1 MARRNI
7 YKVGDDTLRQVSKPV
22 TEFDDK
28 LSALIDDMIDTLK
41 YADGAGL
48 AAPQIGV
55 LKRIFV
61 ATFDGGETII
71 EAVNP
76 VIVSSKGKRIAPEG
90 CLSIPNVYEKVARPR
105 RVVVHAYNRRGEPI
119 VLKADGF
126 PASCYCHEIDH
137 LDGILFTDKTV
148 KKADK
153 KGK

>member
-1 MARRNI
+1 MAKRTI
-7 YKVGDDTLRQVSKPV
+7 YQIGDDTLRQVSRPV

-28 LSALIDDMIDTLK
+28 LSMLIDDMIDTLI

-48 AAPQIGV
+48 AAPQVGV

-61 ATFDGGETII
+61 ATFDGGNTII

-76 VIVSSKGKRIAPEG
+76 VIVKAKGKRVAAEG
-90 CLSIPNVYEKVARPR
+90 CLSIPNVHEKVERPR
-105 RVVVHAYNRRGEPI
+105 HVVVNAFDRHGNPI

-137 LDGILFTDKTV
+137 LDGILFTDRAV
-148 KKADK
+148 KN
-153 KGK
+153 

>member
-22 TEFDDK
+22 TEFDER
-28 LSALIDDMIDTLK
+28 LHELIDDMRDTLV

-48 AAPQIGV
+48 AAPQVGV

-61 ATFDGGETII
+61 ATFDNGNTII

-76 VIVSSKGKRIAPEG
+76 VIVKASGKRVAPEG
-90 CLSIPNVYEKVARPR
+90 CLSIPKVYEKVERPR
-105 RVVVHAYNRRGEPI
+105 HVEVSAYDRYGNPI
-119 VLKADGF
+119 TLKADNF
-126 PASCYCHEIDH
+126 AASCFCHEIDH
-137 LDGILFTDKTV
+137 LDGILFTDKMI
-148 KKADK
+148 KKDGK

>member
-1 MARRNI
+1 MAKRKI
-7 YKVGDDTLRQVSKPV
+7 YQIGDDTLRQVSRPV

-28 LSALIDDMIDTLK
+28 LSMLIDDMIDTLI

-48 AAPQIGV
+48 AAPQVGV

-61 ATFDGGETII
+61 ATFDGGNTII

-76 VIVSSKGKRIAPEG
+76 VIVKAKGKRVAAEG
-90 CLSIPNVYEKVARPR
+90 CLSIPNVHEKVERPR
-105 RVVVHAYNRRGEPI
+105 HVVVNAFDRHGNPR

-137 LDGILFTDKTV
+137 LDGILFTDRAV
-148 KKADK
+148 KN
-153 KGK
+153 